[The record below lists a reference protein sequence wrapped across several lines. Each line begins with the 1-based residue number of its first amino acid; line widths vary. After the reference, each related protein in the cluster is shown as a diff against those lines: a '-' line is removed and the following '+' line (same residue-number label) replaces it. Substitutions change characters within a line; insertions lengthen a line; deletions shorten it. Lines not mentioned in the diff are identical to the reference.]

1 MTAAARVHAA
11 EVDGLAVTRRPASAP
26 QPRVPTVVLV
36 HGAMDR
42 AASFGRVMRRLAG
55 LDVVAYDRRGYA
67 GSLDAGVADGI
78 AEHAADLG
86 RVIDWVDTDEVVV
99 IGHSLGGTV
108 AAALAVAGESRL
120 VALGMFES
128 PFPVLDDSFEAVGG
142 GAVQLGREQGP
153 AAGAEHFYRLMVGEH
168 TWSRLRERDRA
179 ARRAEGPALL
189 AELADLRR
197 RERALDPADIVQP
210 VLVGRGGL
218 SSQRM
223 RTGARLLAE
232 RLPAGTLEELARA
245 DHGAHLA
252 RPDDFARYVGDVVAL
267 CGSAPGQSPHR

>member
-1 MTAAARVHAA
+1 MSVAARVLAA
-11 EVDGLAVTRRPASAP
+11 EVDGLAVTRRPAHSP
-26 QPRVPTVVLV
+26 QPGMPTVVLV

-42 AASFGRVMRRLAG
+42 AASFGRVMRRLAV

-67 GSLDAGVADGI
+67 GSLDAGVAAGI

-86 RVIDWVDTDEVVV
+86 RVLDWVDTDEVVV

-108 AAALAVAGESRL
+108 AAALAAAGEPRL
-120 VALGMFES
+120 VALGMYES
-128 PFPVLDDSFEAVGG
+128 PFPLLDDSFEAVGG

-168 TWSRLRERDRA
+168 TWSRLRDRDRA
-179 ARRAEGPALL
+179 ARRAEGPALM

-197 RERALDPADIVQP
+197 RERALDPAGIVQP

-218 SSQRM
+218 SPERM

-232 RLPAGTLEELARA
+232 RLPAGTLDELPAA

-267 CGSAPGQSPHR
+267 CRSAHGRSPDR